1 MNIMNL
7 KKNSEMTNLAWSK
20 LYDRLNNE
28 GLLYTEDSKG
38 RRGKILHNITL
49 RWALIG
55 MIVVLV
61 SVYLGIDRYNNVGK
75 MLSFS
80 NNDNVTL
87 VKTLEDG
94 SIVFLEKGSEIT
106 FPAKFGKVRKIYLKG
121 NAFFEVVR
129 NTKTPFIVDAGMVE
143 IKVLGTSFSV
153 ETENHSCPSLSVRS
167 GIVKITLK
175 ENGTNQKVVAGETVF
190 VEKNYLRIVPT
201 LDLSKFAVYSERI
214 HFKDEKL
221 SDVVKVVNKMKKSGD
236 LTLILADDARLP
248 GRSLTATFIG
258 KSTES
263 IAQMICFA
271 LNLKYEI
278 RGEVIVIYE

>member
-1 MNIMNL
+1 MNS
-7 KKNSEMTNLAWSK
+7 KKDSEMTNLAWSK
-20 LYDRLNNE
+20 LHDRLDSE
-28 GLLYTEDSKG
+28 GLLYTDNSKG
-38 RRGKILHNITL
+38 WREKIQHGLTL

-55 MIVVLV
+55 MIVVIV
-61 SVYLGIDRYNNVGK
+61 SLYLGIERNNNVGK
-75 MLSFS
+75 MLSYS
-80 NNDNVTL
+80 NNDNSTL

-106 FPAKFGKVRKIYLKG
+106 FPARFGKVRKVYLRG

-153 ETENHSCPSLSVRS
+153 ETENNSHPSLSVRS

-175 ENGTNQKVVAGETVF
+175 ENGANQKVVAGETAF
-190 VEKNYLRIVPT
+190 VEKHSLRIVPT
-201 LDLSKFAVYSERI
+201 LDVSKFAFYSERI

-236 LTLILADDARLP
+236 LTLTLEDYEKLSE
-248 GRSLTATFIG
+248 RSLTATFIDR
-258 KSTES
+258 STES

-271 LNLKYEI
+271 LDLKYEI
-278 RGEVIVIYE
+278 RGDVIVIHE